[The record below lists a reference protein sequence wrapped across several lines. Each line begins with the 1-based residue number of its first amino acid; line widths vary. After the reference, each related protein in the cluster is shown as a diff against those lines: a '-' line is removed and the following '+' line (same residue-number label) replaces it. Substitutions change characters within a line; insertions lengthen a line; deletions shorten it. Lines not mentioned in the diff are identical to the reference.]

1 MKRIFKLILSGIFIL
16 SCIIPIVS
24 ADDFGIITEQ
34 YSITLATSEKG
45 LLIEENILFKNNG
58 IENATSVRLWIQQ
71 DNKDVQILAI
81 ESGEYL
87 TPIITDRIRNCNLSN
102 YNLTLMPGETLDLE
116 LTYTLPTDTENFEK
130 TVLYDTAS
138 LFIIFNDEQLYQVQD
153 VQSDSSFSLRLY
165 KPTEAPLS
173 ITYIIIIFILV
184 VILITSTLLLLRKQ
198 RSKAKSQ
205 IVESKEILDT
215 KKALL
220 LSLLKDLEKQHRSK
234 TVSDDTY
241 NKLKDEYK
249 QQAVVVMKKLEDLK

>member
-1 MKRIFKLILSGIFIL
+1 MKRIFKLILSGIFLL
-16 SCIIPIVS
+16 SCILPIAS

-34 YSITLATSEKG
+34 YSIALSTSEKG
-45 LLIEENILFKNNG
+45 LLVEENILFKNNG

-71 DNKDVQILAI
+71 DNKDVQIRAI

-87 TPIITDRIRNCNLSN
+87 TPIVTDRIRNCKLSK
-102 YNLTLMPGETLDLE
+102 YNLTLLPGETLDLE

-138 LFIIFNDEQLYQVQD
+138 LFVTFNDEQLYQVQD
-153 VQSDSSFSLRLY
+153 VQSESSFSLRLY

-198 RSKAKSQ
+198 RSRAKRL

-234 TVSDDTY
+234 IVSDDTY

-249 QQAVVVMKKLEDLK
+249 QQAVAVMKKLEDLK